1 MMQDDSN
8 GESSFEFVERKIEG
22 ISLVDNAMK
31 QGVPH
36 SAALIPPKM
45 TSSGLGAVEPPSALP
60 SFIEPSPRTASE
72 SATKSPPSTSV
83 TAIAPSDTSSYN
95 PAASA
100 FYPKTFSPVIP
111 ASKGS
116 DASLST
122 VDSIIDSDPNAGV
135 SSQLLGWVK
144 GAVGGSAGI
153 LSRVTEKAKSSMNSM
168 ITTLDPQMKEFIYSG
183 GAVDIIVASD
193 KEVKVSPVREAFQS
207 VFGKA
212 TVTGMPVN
220 TSTAAAAQP
229 VGFAAGVKAAE
240 ERLSAV
246 RSAQNIPPEQTVL
259 AVENFLVE
267 IGENKW
273 FDVGVLIL
281 SDPARGITLE
291 TFTQLTPVPA
301 AVVALAQEDTP
312 AEYPLRWSGLSVTVG
327 SIMANNLQVP
337 HTEWHQALTGVSR
350 SEMILLAAKVLAG
363 LYKSSVGPIL

>member
-1 MMQDDSN
+1 MMQDDTN

-22 ISLVDNAMK
+22 ISLVDNAMR
-31 QGVPH
+31 QEVPLGA
-36 SAALIPPKM
+36 SLIPPSM
-45 TSSGLGAVEPPSALP
+45 ATQGLGGVEPPSALP
-60 SFIEPSPRTASE
+60 SFIEPSPRPSIDNTTAATSATSGTSTAS
-72 SATKSPPSTSV
+72 
-83 TAIAPSDTSSYN
+83 SDPSSYN

-122 VDSIIDSDPNAGV
+122 VDSNLETDPNAGV

-183 GAVDIIVASD
+183 GAVDIVVASD
-193 KEVKVSPVREAFQS
+193 KEIKISPVREAFQS

-212 TVTGMPVN
+212 TVTGLQVN
-220 TSTAAAAQP
+220 TSTVAAAQP

-240 ERLSAV
+240 ERISAV
-246 RSAQNIPPEQTVL
+246 RSAHNIPPEQTVL

-281 SDPARGITLE
+281 SDPAREITLE

-301 AVVALAQEDTP
+301 AVVSLAQEDTP

-337 HTEWHQALTGVSR
+337 HSEWHQALTGVSR
-350 SEMILLAAKVLAG
+350 REMILLAAKILAG